1 MIPGN
6 ELKLISVS
14 AREKR
19 GSNFTSRMRTSLTM
33 LLDYAN
39 LNEEPE
45 HVGIGQAKQ
54 FDLTEGK

>member
-1 MIPGN
+1 
-6 ELKLISVS
+6 
-14 AREKR
+14 
-19 GSNFTSRMRTSLTM
+19 M

-54 FDLTEGK
+54 FDLTEGN